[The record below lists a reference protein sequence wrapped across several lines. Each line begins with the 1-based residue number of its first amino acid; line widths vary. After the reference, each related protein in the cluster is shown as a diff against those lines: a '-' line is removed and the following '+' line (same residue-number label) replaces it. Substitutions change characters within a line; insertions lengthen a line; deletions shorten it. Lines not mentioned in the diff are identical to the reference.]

1 MMTPEEIENLYR
13 QDTRKNIEE
22 MRKKQEAR
30 ERIERLKQELAA
42 GVKEQSPAT
51 VVAQRVGSSSG
62 RGKQAGVDHAEWI
75 KTYLM
80 EHWTLPVSHW
90 DKRYSVVELR
100 FDSLGRRTGFR
111 VIRSSGDSLFD
122 ASVRKA
128 AMKLDK
134 LPSAPGEEQSWRI
147 KFDPEEKY

>member
-1 MMTPEEIENLYR
+1 
-13 QDTRKNIEE
+13 
-22 MRKKQEAR
+22 
-30 ERIERLKQELAA
+30 
-42 GVKEQSPAT
+42 
-51 VVAQRVGSSSG
+51 
-62 RGKQAGVDHAEWI
+62 
-75 KTYLM
+75 
-80 EHWTLPVSHW
+80 
-90 DKRYSVVELR
+90 VVELR